1 MTSQGLI
8 RRGAGNRGGVIR
20 FFAEAFG
27 ELRKCVWPTREEVV
41 RLTGIVIVIAGI
53 IGFALGVLDFIFTQ
67 TLTQFLFS

>member
-8 RRGAGNRGGVIR
+8 RRGGIGRGGALR
-20 FFAEAFG
+20 FFGEAFG

-53 IGFALGVLDFIFTQ
+53 IGFALGVLDFTFTQ
-67 TLTQFLFS
+67 TLTRFLFS